1 LQVTAVIESLP
12 LRQIFSKFHPA
23 QRVARHRAGH
33 YMTPFVPEMGC
44 RSLTIEAEDFELE
57 PLLQRGGLGKAYQ
70 VFGKDLEPILKE
82 LNEVLVQ

>member
-1 LQVTAVIESLP
+1 
-12 LRQIFSKFHPA
+12 
-23 QRVARHRAGH
+23 
-33 YMTPFVPEMGC
+33 MTPFVPEMGC